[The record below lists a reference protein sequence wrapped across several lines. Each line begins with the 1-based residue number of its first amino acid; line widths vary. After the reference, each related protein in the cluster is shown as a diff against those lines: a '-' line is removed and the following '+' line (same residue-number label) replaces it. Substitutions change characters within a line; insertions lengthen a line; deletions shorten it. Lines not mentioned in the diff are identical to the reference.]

1 MIKIVFTFFL
11 IFLGFSS
18 FVYSKSEYRDP
29 FESSLPQ
36 VKEKE
41 GVMSHQGK
49 TSDYVSDIL
58 PDLDVQGII
67 LKGNFPQT
75 IIDGE
80 VYKTGDSLK
89 DVNAKIFRIEKG
101 VVFIS
106 YREKIYRIKIQKK
119 EEIWKR
125 FF

>member
-119 EEIWKR
+119 EEI
-125 FF
+125 

>member
-1 MIKIVFTFFL
+1 MIKMVFTLFL

-29 FESSLPQ
+29 FESLLPQ
-36 VKEKE
+36 VVEQDE
-41 GVMSHQGK
+41 AMSYQEEIPNE
-49 TSDYVSDIL
+49 VADIL
-58 PDLDVQGII
+58 PDLNVQGII

-106 YREKIYRIKIQKK
+106 YEEKIYRIKIQKK
-119 EEIWKR
+119 EEI
-125 FF
+125 